1 MTLKLI
7 HMRSIKLSLFAAVA
21 FIIFSAFIAIGS
33 LDIGDS
39 APMQSTKMQSTNG
52 EMISL
57 SDAKAA
63 NGLLVMF
70 TCNTCPF
77 VMAWEDRYASIQQM
91 AKKNNIGIV
100 LVNSNEGKR
109 DNDDS
114 FDEMKKHAKLQGFT
128 APYLVDKDSKLA
140 NAFGAATTPHIYLFD
155 KSMKLAYVGAIDDN
169 YKSASEADKH
179 YLKDAMNNLIAGKAI
194 NPNKT
199 KALGC
204 SIKRP

>member
-1 MTLKLI
+1 MK
-7 HMRSIKLSLFAAVA
+7 SIQLVLLASIAYVGLTA
-21 FIIFSAFIAIGS
+21 FVGSGS
-33 LDIGDS
+33 LEIGDT
-39 APMQSTKMQSTNG
+39 APMQSIKMKSTVG
-52 EMISL
+52 EMVSL
-57 SDAKAA
+57 QDVKAS

-77 VMAWEDRYASIQQM
+77 VMAWEDRYTSIQQQ
-91 AKKNNIGIV
+91 AKKNNIGVI

-109 DNDDS
+109 DGDDS
-114 FDEMKKHAKLQGFT
+114 FDAMKKHGKEKGFT
-128 APYLVDKDSKLA
+128 APYVVDTDSKLA
-140 NAFGAATTPHIYLFD
+140 NAFGAATTPHVYLFD

-169 YKSASEADKH
+169 YKSASDADKH
-179 YLKDAMNNLIAGKAI
+179 YLKDAMNSLVAGKTI

>member
-1 MTLKLI
+1 MK
-7 HMRSIKLSLFAAVA
+7 SIKLALLSGVTFLGLT
-21 FIIFSAFIAIGS
+21 AFIAAGS
-33 LDIGDS
+33 LEIGDT
-39 APMQSTKMQSTNG
+39 APMQSTKMKSTNG

-57 SDAKAA
+57 TDAKAA

-77 VMAWEDRYASIQQM
+77 VVAWEDRYTSIQQQ
-91 AKKNNIGIV
+91 AKKNNIGVI

-109 DNDDS
+109 DKDDS
-114 FDEMKKHAKLQGFT
+114 FDAMKNHGKEKGFT
-128 APYLVDKDSKLA
+128 APYVVDTNSKLA
-140 NAFGAATTPHIYLFD
+140 DAFGAATTPHIYLFD

-169 YKSASEADKH
+169 YKSAGEADKH
-179 YLKDAMNNLIAGKAI
+179 YLKDAMNNLVAGKAI
-194 NPNKT
+194 NPDRT

>member
-1 MTLKLI
+1 MK
-7 HMRSIKLSLFAAVA
+7 SIQLALLASIAYVGLTA
-21 FIIFSAFIAIGS
+21 FVGSGS
-33 LDIGDS
+33 LEIGDT
-39 APMQSTKMQSTNG
+39 APMQSTKMESTVG
-52 EMISL
+52 EMVSL
-57 SDAKAA
+57 QDVKAS

-77 VMAWEDRYASIQQM
+77 VVAWEDRYESIQQQ
-91 AKKNNIGIV
+91 AKKNNIGVI

-109 DNDDS
+109 DGDDS
-114 FDEMKKHAKLQGFT
+114 FDAMKKHGKEKGFT
-128 APYLVDKDSKLA
+128 APYVVDTDSKLA
-140 NAFGAATTPHIYLFD
+140 NAFGAATTPHVYLFD

-169 YKSASEADKH
+169 YKSASDADKH
-179 YLKDAMNNLIAGKAI
+179 YLKDAMNSLVAGKMI

>member
-1 MTLKLI
+1 MK
-7 HMRSIKLSLFAAVA
+7 SIKLALLSVIGFLGLT
-21 FIIFSAFIAIGS
+21 AFIAGGS
-33 LDIGDS
+33 LEIRDT
-39 APMQSTKMQSTNG
+39 APLQTTKMKSIHG

-57 SDAKAA
+57 ADAKAS
-63 NGLLVMF
+63 NGLLVLF

-77 VMAWEDRYASIQQM
+77 VVAWEDRYSRIQQQ
-91 AKKNNIGIV
+91 AKKNNIGVI

-109 DNDDS
+109 DKDDS
-114 FDEMKKHAKLQGFT
+114 FEAMKKHGKEQAFT
-128 APYLVDKDSKLA
+128 APYVVDTNSKLA
-140 NAFGAATTPHIYLFD
+140 DAFGASTTPHVYLFD

-169 YKSASEADKH
+169 YKSAGDADKH
-179 YLKDAMNNLIAGKAI
+179 YLQDAMNNLATGKTI